1 MNKLERSPI
10 RKLLIQLIIPSL
22 VTAVVSGS
30 YNLVDG
36 IFIGQAL
43 GIVGNSANAYTFMIY
58 ALVYSFSALA
68 SEGTASLL
76 TIALGEN
83 NNKRAEK
90 ILNTS
95 VLISVVLSVIQSIL
109 IWVGLNYLLAL
120 FGTPSHLYHY
130 IQEFSLVFL
139 IGSPIYFVSHTL
151 LYCIR
156 AQGAV
161 KKVLYIN
168 LASFVVNTGAGAV
181 FILVFNMGFTGSA
194 LSTVLANLITLIMT
208 CHEYVR
214 VSSSLKLKVSFMFS
228 GSKKLRKKIIS
239 MGLPFF
245 LTTIISVLL
254 LTLYNRIAL
263 IYAGSFGIAALS
275 IVSSI
280 YRYIVSLMNAITNGV
295 QPVISFNYGA
305 GKNIRVQEGL
315 RDSLIIGTLFS
326 SVLFGV
332 IQLYSREIAGF
343 FNSENEEFVAFASE
357 ALKLVMIS
365 LPLQGIINIGTNY
378 FQYISRAR
386 VSTILVVLRQIV
398 LQVPLAILLPLK
410 FNISGLWASYYI
422 ADVLIFLVIVVWLIK
437 STKMTDI

>member
-1 MNKLERSPI
+1 
-10 RKLLIQLIIPSL
+10 
-22 VTAVVSGS
+22 
-30 YNLVDG
+30 
-36 IFIGQAL
+36 
-43 GIVGNSANAYTFMIY
+43 
-58 ALVYSFSALA
+58 
-68 SEGTASLL
+68 
-76 TIALGEN
+76 
-83 NNKRAEK
+83 
-90 ILNTS
+90 
-95 VLISVVLSVIQSIL
+95 
-109 IWVGLNYLLAL
+109 
-120 FGTPSHLYHY
+120 
-130 IQEFSLVFL
+130 
-139 IGSPIYFVSHTL
+139 
-151 LYCIR
+151 
-156 AQGAV
+156 
-161 KKVLYIN
+161 
-168 LASFVVNTGAGAV
+168 
-181 FILVFNMGFTGSA
+181 
-194 LSTVLANLITLIMT
+194 
-208 CHEYVR
+208 
-214 VSSSLKLKVSFMFS
+214 
-228 GSKKLRKKIIS
+228 

-398 LQVPLAILLPLK
+398 LQIPLAILLPLK

>member
-161 KKVLYIN
+161 KKYC
-168 LASFVVNTGAGAV
+168 
-181 FILVFNMGFTGSA
+181 
-194 LSTVLANLITLIMT
+194 TLI
-208 CHEYVR
+208 
-214 VSSSLKLKVSFMFS
+214 
-228 GSKKLRKKIIS
+228 
-239 MGLPFF
+239 
-245 LTTIISVLL
+245 
-254 LTLYNRIAL
+254 
-263 IYAGSFGIAALS
+263 
-275 IVSSI
+275 
-280 YRYIVSLMNAITNGV
+280 
-295 QPVISFNYGA
+295 
-305 GKNIRVQEGL
+305 
-315 RDSLIIGTLFS
+315 
-326 SVLFGV
+326 
-332 IQLYSREIAGF
+332 
-343 FNSENEEFVAFASE
+343 
-357 ALKLVMIS
+357 
-365 LPLQGIINIGTNY
+365 
-378 FQYISRAR
+378 
-386 VSTILVVLRQIV
+386 
-398 LQVPLAILLPLK
+398 
-410 FNISGLWASYYI
+410 
-422 ADVLIFLVIVVWLIK
+422 
-437 STKMTDI
+437 